1 MVTMVEGWVDGWMKG
16 VAPLSPPSPPFSL
29 FSVSSLSS
37 SSRLV
42 CLVCLVC
49 LVFIFILTSFLLLFF
64 TSSYFSPLCS
74 VAWTPLPLEETLY
87 GAINAAKMQLN

>member
-37 SSRLV
+37 SSL
-42 CLVCLVC
+42 LVC
-49 LVFIFILTSFLLLFF
+49 LVFIFILTSFFLLFF

-74 VAWTPLPLEETLY
+74 VAGTSLPLEETLY